1 MIFSPMKK
9 GERPRRTLK
18 EEVKGG
24 LMVNNIVESVF
35 SNSDS
40 M

>member
-1 MIFSPMKK
+1 MKK

-24 LMVNNIVESVF
+24 LMVNNIVETLVF
-35 SNSDS
+35 NKAK
-40 M
+40 